1 MKMENIPL
9 PNLIHMRSSTMH
21 AAMESQQNAPN
32 FFAGVLKTEVIKIRI
47 GEILNAYE
55 RKRV

>member
-1 MKMENIPL
+1 MENIPL

-32 FFAGVLKTEVIKIRI
+32 FFAGVLKTEAIKIRI
-47 GEILNAYE
+47 HEILHAYE
-55 RKRV
+55 RKWV